1 MPTVGVNKH
10 LKACER
16 NKMKM
21 SDGEK
26 IIILM
31 LTELYEKLG
40 IDGEMDPDFLRTA
53 IFNDK
58 LWGIRWKYT
67 GIPFCEAEDPAVV
80 KEVVDVLELWSFLER
95 AYADLSEDQK
105 AELETLVPHFGKD
118 PKFRGFDG
126 NNESEYMGTA
136 LFLVNELE
144 RFEEFKGRDFN
155 CHHPSIEMYR
165 RMLAV
170 FNPIRKNLG
179 FRSMSLHELA
189 SILNSQ
195 MHPSAREA

>member
-1 MPTVGVNKH
+1 MIGVNKH

-16 NKMKM
+16 NEMKL

-31 LTELYEKLG
+31 LTELYEKAD
-40 IDGEMDPDFLRTA
+40 IDGEMDSDFLRSA

-58 LWGIRWKYT
+58 LWGIRWKYS
-67 GIPFCEAEDPAVV
+67 GIPFSEGEDPAVV
-80 KEVVDVLELWSFLER
+80 REVVDVLDMWSFVER
-95 AYADLSEDQK
+95 AYSDLSDEQK
-105 AELETLVPHFGKD
+105 AELATLVPHFRGD

-126 NNESEYMGTA
+126 NNESEHMGTA

-155 CHHPSIEMYR
+155 CHCPSIEMHR

-170 FNPIRKNLG
+170 FDPIRQNLG
-179 FRSMSLHELA
+179 FRSMSLKELA
-189 SILNSQ
+189 SILSSQ
-195 MHPSAREA
+195 AHPSARQA